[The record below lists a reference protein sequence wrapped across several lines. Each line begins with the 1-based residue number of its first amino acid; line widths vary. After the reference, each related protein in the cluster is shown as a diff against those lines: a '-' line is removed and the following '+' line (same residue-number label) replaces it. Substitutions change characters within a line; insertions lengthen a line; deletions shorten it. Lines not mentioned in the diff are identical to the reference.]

1 MFRFRRSSA
10 GSKTT
15 IFRYHDFN
23 IHLLSAEELPRDV
36 RGWYGLRTGLSR
48 IDSDVVQ
55 TFDHS
60 LFVRTPEEA
69 QALSLEFARKLIDD
83 RYLTCGLKSSSR
95 W

>member
-1 MFRFRRSSA
+1 MFRFRRTA

-15 IFRYHDFN
+15 IFRYQDFN

-48 IDSDVVQ
+48 IDSAVVQ
-55 TFDHS
+55 TFDHPF
-60 LFVRTPEEA
+60 FVRTLEEA

-83 RYLTCGLKSSSR
+83 RYLACGMTSSAEG
-95 W
+95 

>member
-1 MFRFRRSSA
+1 MFRFRRTA

-15 IFRYHDFN
+15 IFRYQEFN

-48 IDSDVVQ
+48 IDSAVVQ
-55 TFDHS
+55 TFDHPF
-60 LFVRTPEEA
+60 FVRTLEEA

-83 RYLTCGLKSSSR
+83 RYLACGMTSSAEG
-95 W
+95 